1 MKTYLLKPGVRQVI
15 AKAGETDVAVA
26 YSAAAWIEEHPAGIP
41 QLMVTTPAGTRVPV
55 TVTVTDG
62 VITGQLPNDL
72 LARPGVYSY
81 VFAWTEAGTQLTG
94 GRCEA
99 LVLGSDLARDLTH
112 DARRTPD
119 WAERIFLAAGLIEGA
134 VDGVLEARNV
144 AADAAADAEADAEA
158 AQTAREAAEEAQES
172 AEAAAETVEGIMT
185 SMSQTVA
192 AAQQAVDGIEEQ
204 KDTMIESIASVA
216 GQGTDETLTQTGVA
230 ADAKKAGDA
239 IRSLQGVAGQYAR
252 NAGVESADAIADA
265 TVKSPSAI
273 TAGGFT
279 WTQNG
284 DWHILNIQ
292 EGTQATGTSYGI
304 VNWDVKPLLGKGYKM
319 RVEIKSQVVPP
330 AASNRWSI
338 LLYSQDALT
347 WSNYIPPV
355 GGNAN
360 TIRDRYMPTSMQ
372 NAAEGSFVVDFDT
385 DLEGV
390 DVSGYEHVYLLLS
403 MSSGSSSTV
412 RPANTL
418 SVRAYLIPAEST
430 VIATELKGFDQS
442 DYYTKTEIDAKL
454 PMDQTVVCWGDSL
467 TQGSGGDQEKPV
479 SSAGYTYPWQLK
491 QLLGG
496 ANVINAGIGGETS
509 WMIASRQG
517 GMQIDV
523 APCTIPAGT
532 EEIQVTLMGQERN
545 IYDDGS
551 GAVYR
556 ADAMPY
562 NINCNSGNAQVNP
575 CSIGGIT
582 GNMRHYVAHAGTP
595 DPETGETVATDT
607 YYYYFTRAEAG
618 EEKVLSV
625 PTPLITKA
633 MREYRNAI
641 AIIWIGQNDK
651 IGSVNHP
658 GAAKRARAM
667 VDYMTTNRYIV
678 MCSPSGT
685 DATKTALTE
694 EFILEFGSHFINIRD
709 WLCHY
714 GIGYANEVLGAG
726 ITPTDD
732 DTAAIRQGQ
741 IPPCLRQNLPTGGKS
756 GTHGNYWYYAG
767 VAKAVYDRG
776 VALGYWE

>member
-1 MKTYLLKPGVRQVI
+1 MAIGDYHVSVDGLKFVHDYTQGQ
-15 AKAGETDVAVA
+15 
-26 YSAAAWIEEHPAGIP
+26 IEEIKS
-41 QLMVTTPAGTRVPV
+41 
-55 TVTVTDG
+55 
-62 VITGQLPNDL
+62 N
-72 LARPGVYSY
+72 S
-81 VFAWTEAGTQLTG
+81 
-94 GRCEA
+94 
-99 LVLGSDLARDLTH
+99 
-112 DARRTPD
+112 
-119 WAERIFLAAGLIEGA
+119 
-134 VDGVLEARNV
+134 
-144 AADAAADAEADAEA
+144 
-158 AQTAREAAEEAQES
+158 
-172 AEAAAETVEGIMT
+172 
-185 SMSQTVA
+185 
-192 AAQQAVDGIEEQ
+192 
-204 KDTMIESIASVA
+204 
-216 GQGTDETLTQTGVA
+216 
-230 ADAKKAGDA
+230 
-239 IRSLQGVAGQYAR
+239 GQYAR
-252 NAGVESADAIADA
+252 NAGLESADAIASVG
-265 TVKSPSAI
+265 VKGANTI
-273 TAGGFT
+273 AEGGFT

-284 DWHILNIQ
+284 DWHILDIQ
-292 EGTQATGTSYGI
+292 EGTQSTTSSYGVI
-304 VNWDVKPLLGKGYKM
+304 SWDVKSLLGKGYKM
-319 RVEIKSQVVPP
+319 RVEIKSQVVSPV
-330 AASNRWSI
+330 ASNRWNI
-338 LLYSQDALT
+338 LIYSQNRIT
-347 WSNYIPPV
+347 WSSYIQPV
-355 GGNAN
+355 GGNAS
-360 TIRDRYMPTSMQ
+360 TIRDRYLPTSMQ
-372 NAAEGSFVVDFDT
+372 QAAEGSFTVDFDT

-390 DVSGYEHVYLLLS
+390 NVSEYEHVFLLLS
-403 MSSGSSSTV
+403 LSSGNSSTV

-467 TQGSGGDQEKPV
+467 TQGSGGEQEKPE

-496 ANVINAGIGGETS
+496 ANVVNAGIGGETS

-556 ADAMPY
+556 VDAMPY
-562 NINCNSGNAQVNP
+562 NINCTSVNARVNP

-625 PTPLITKA
+625 PTPLITQA
-633 MREYRNAI
+633 MRDYRNAI

-651 IGSVNHP
+651 IDDVTYP

-685 DATKTALTE
+685 DAAKTALTE

-714 GIGYANEVLGAG
+714 GIAYANSLGAN
-726 ITPTDD
+726 ITRSEAD
-732 DTAAIRQGQ
+732 DTAIGDGQ
-741 IPPCLRQNLPTGGKS
+741 VPPCLRQTTDEGKKS